1 MLLIFK
7 KSNINLVPMS
17 TGGPF
22 YKKLRVVAKV
32 NMCNFWRRG
41 WMYFGNDGIHIC
53 SICVS
58 VNLIFWTPQ
67 CIIFWYSKAIA

>member
-1 MLLIFK
+1 
-7 KSNINLVPMS
+7 
-17 TGGPF
+17 
-22 YKKLRVVAKV
+22 
-32 NMCNFWRRG
+32 
-41 WMYFGNDGIHIC
+41 MYFGNDGIHIC